1 MVYKI
6 GSRIRMFRE
15 ARDLTQKKLAERIGI
30 SEARLSNWEQGAN
43 RPDVDFLALICE
55 ALCVSPSEMLDF
67 QLPPDDFNDMERKI
81 IAQYRKKPDMQRAV
95 NILLGIE
102 PDDKNG

>member
-15 ARDLTQKKLAERIGI
+15 ARELTQKKLAELIGV
-30 SEARLSNWEQGAN
+30 SKARLSNWEHGVN
-43 RPDVDFLALICE
+43 RPDVDFLARICD

-67 QLPPDDFNDMERKI
+67 QLPPDDLNDMERKI
-81 IAQYRKKPDMQRAV
+81 ISQYRKKPDMQRAV

-102 PDDKNG
+102 PDGEN